1 MAAALIGLAAG
12 HPRVGDSGAGRDLRE
27 LLKPGGRAA
36 RRDPRDA
43 DGDGIYCESLPC
55 PCAKGNGGGGRQPAP
70 SPTHT
75 TATSCVRPR
84 GIVGIGF
91 SATKYPDI
99 RQHMLRA
106 LHRG

>member
-1 MAAALIGLAAG
+1 MSVTPAQAATCASYSNQAAAQRA
-12 HPRVGDSGAGRDLRE
+12 RDT
-27 LLKPGGRAA
+27 
-36 RRDPRDA
+36 RDA
-43 DGDGIYCESLPC
+43 DGDGLYCESLPC

-70 SPTHT
+70 SRTDT
-75 TATSCVRPR
+75 TATSCVRAR